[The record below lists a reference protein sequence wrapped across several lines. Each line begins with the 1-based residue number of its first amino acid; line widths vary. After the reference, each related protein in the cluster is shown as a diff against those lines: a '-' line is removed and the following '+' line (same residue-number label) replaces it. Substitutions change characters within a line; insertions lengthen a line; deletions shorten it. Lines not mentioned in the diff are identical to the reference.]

1 VKQQAQVQE
10 FHEAIGKKGPHLR
23 LIARR
28 PGMWDIEDRRAL
40 IEEEFDEL
48 MEAMDAGDMAEAVD
62 AIMDLMYVLLGTL
75 VRWGVPCEPFFSEV
89 HRTNMAKV
97 LGGSFNNVRKFI
109 KPEGWQP
116 PRIAEMLVELGVKK
130 LTGWVEVIRHDSEPS
145 RGEE

>member
-1 VKQQAQVQE
+1 MKQQQQVQE
-10 FHEAIGKKGPHLR
+10 FHEAISAKGPHLR
-23 LIARR
+23 LIARF

-40 IEEEFDEL
+40 IEEEFIEL
-48 MEAMDAGDMAEAVD
+48 MDALDAGDMAEAVD

-97 LGGSFNNVRKFI
+97 AGGTFNNVRKFV

-116 PRIAEMLVELGVKK
+116 PRIGEMLLALGVKK
-130 LTGWVEVIRHDSEPS
+130 LTGWVETIRHDREPD
-145 RGEE
+145 REAA